1 MSTVPA
7 ARRSLTATV
16 IAIGPAERT
25 REAVLVLQALASRAS
40 VRNILITLGD
50 NPEPEIHHEGDVVTI
65 DGLLPRYLNNAVA
78 KLRLS
83 SMPSLAWWRG
93 GDRAELEDLAELVD
107 RVVLDSVDPREDWD
121 AARAVHETAAITDV
135 RWTRLTGWR
144 NLMAQFFDIPEARAA
159 ADTFTKLEIAAGDA
173 HAATLFGGW
182 MTSRLPAGKALHVT
196 ATPVSGGATVE
207 AVTLS
212 SRGGMRLLLRLLPN
226 KSCIESSVEQDGKVI
241 ASRIGP
247 AADERMETLL
257 AEELRV
263 RSRDLAFEEALGIA
277 RFVHE

>member
-1 MSTVPA
+1 MSTPPA

-25 REAVLVLQALASRAS
+25 REAVVVLQALASRAS

-50 NPEPEIHHEGDVVTI
+50 NPEPEMRHNGDVITV

-121 AARAVHETAAITDV
+121 AARAMHQTAAITDL

-144 NLMAQFFDIPEARAA
+144 NLMAQFFDIPETRAA
-159 ADTFTKLEIAAGDA
+159 AGTFSRLEVAAGDR
-173 HAATLFGGW
+173 HAATLFAGW
-182 MTSRLPAGKALHVT
+182 MSSRLPAGRGLHATV
-196 ATPVSGGATVE
+196 TPVSRGATVE

-212 SRGGMRLLLRLLPN
+212 GDGGMRLLLRLLAN
-226 KSCIESSVEQDGKVI
+226 KSCIESSVEHDGRVI
-241 ASRIGP
+241 ASRVAP

-263 RSRDLAFEEALGIA
+263 RSRDLAFEEALGIGE
-277 RFVHE
+277 VGS